1 MRTFSRT
8 LVVAACS
15 AVLLAA
21 CSGKSGASSA
31 SLVAVKVNSDEVSI
45 PQVNAQLSRMQGV
58 PASQADAA
66 RKQVVDGLID
76 QRLLVQQA
84 IEMKLDRDPEVLG
97 NLEGAKAQVLAQSYL
112 QKTVAPKA
120 KPDAA
125 AIAKYYGEHPELFAQ
140 RRVYKLQEVATDL
153 PKARL
158 PELEKVVAGAKSL
171 SDVVNWLRQQ
181 DAKVSTNAAVRGAEM
196 LPLAALP
203 RISAMKDGEMGVIA
217 AGNQLTVLQIAAS
230 QSQPMNEAQAKPYI
244 DQFLS
249 AIKRDELVKA
259 ELVRLRGA
267 AKIEYVGDF
276 AKLDGK
282 LDAKPDGKLDGKAAA
297 PTATTS
303 PAPVADAKTTAPA
316 ASNAVEKGLSGLR

>member
-21 CSGKSGASSA
+21 CSGKSGSSSA
-31 SLVAVKVNSDEVSI
+31 SLVAVKVNSDEVSV

-153 PKARL
+153 PQARL

-203 RISAMKDGEMGVIA
+203 RISAMKDGEIGVIA

-259 ELVRLRGA
+259 ELVRLRGV

-282 LDAKPDGKLDGKAAA
+282 LGGNVDAKAAA
-297 PTATTS
+297 PA
-303 PAPVADAKTTAPA
+303 PAADAKTTAPA